1 MRRLYLL
8 RLCTFSLSIALVAA
22 GLGWSAVSGE
32 AHIVPPPHS
41 LLPTIGQ
48 VRAANQIA
56 TGVRNFA
63 GPERVLYNFQGSPDG
78 AGPRGTLIAD
88 TSGSLYGTTFDG
100 GVGYGTVFKLSRSGP
115 GYIESVLYTFEGG
128 SDGQT
133 PWAGLIADST
143 GALYGTTTY
152 GGNLGC
158 DPSRGCGT
166 VYKLTPAGSGYTE
179 TVLYSFGS
187 YSGDGTNPGFGA
199 LVADK
204 TGALYGTTR
213 SGGSA
218 NFGTVFKLTPSGSGY
233 TESLLH
239 SFQFGSDSGYPAA
252 GLMRKDG
259 NLYGTTEGFCC
270 PSGAVVFRLTPS
282 RNEYRFKTLY
292 TFLGVPDGD
301 QPVGGVIAD
310 STGALYGTTYVGGN
324 GPPLCGTTLGCGT
337 VFKLTPSG
345 SNYTESILYRFQYNP
360 TGPGIW
366 DGAFPYAGVVT
377 DASGALY
384 GTTYGGGSNEN
395 HCATF
400 SCGTIFKL
408 TPMGLSYTETSFA
421 FNGVDGLF
429 PYASLIRVK
438 RVLYGTTQ
446 QSTFGSGTVF
456 KMTF

>member
-1 MRRLYLL
+1 MRRPSLL
-8 RLCTFSLSIALVAA
+8 RLCTYSLGIILIAV
-22 GLGWSAVSGE
+22 GLGWSADSGE
-32 AHIVPPPHS
+32 AHILPPPHGLS
-41 LLPTIGQ
+41 PSIGQ
-48 VRAANQIA
+48 ARGASQVPTSARIFAA
-56 TGVRNFA
+56 
-63 GPERVLYNFQGSPDG
+63 PERVLYNFQGSPDG
-78 AGPRGTLIAD
+78 AGPRGSLIAD
-88 TSGSLYGTTFDG
+88 SSGSLYGTTFDG
-100 GVGYGTVFKLSRSGP
+100 GVGSGTVFKLTPSGS
-115 GYIESVLYTFEGG
+115 GYVESLLYTFSGG
-128 SDGQT
+128 SDGQS

-143 GALYGTTTY
+143 GALYGTTSY

-166 VYKLTPAGSGYTE
+166 VFKLTPAGSGYTE
-179 TVLYSFGS
+179 SVLYSFGS

-204 TGALYGTTR
+204 SGALYGTTR

-259 NLYGTTEGFCC
+259 SLYGTTQGFCC
-270 PSGAVVFRLTPS
+270 PSRAVVFRLTPS
-282 RNEYRFKTLY
+282 RSGYRFNTLY

-301 QPVGGVIAD
+301 SPAGGVVSD
-310 STGALYGTTYVGGN
+310 STGALYGTTAYGGD
-324 GPPLCGTTLGCGT
+324 GGCVTSIGCGT

-366 DGAFPYAGVVT
+366 DGAYPYAGVVVDET
-377 DASGALY
+377 GALF

-421 FNGVDGLF
+421 FNGVDGKL
-429 PYASLIRVK
+429 PYASLIRING
-438 RVLYGTTQ
+438 VLYGTTQ
-446 QSTFGSGTVF
+446 QSAFGSGTVF
-456 KMTF
+456 KMKF